1 MVSDSNLLLLDEP
14 TNHLDIQSRERM
26 EEALEAFEGT
36 ILVISH
42 DRYFLDRIVDRIV
55 EIRNPHL
62 LEYPGNFSYFWEKR
76 KEGKESGQKREK
88 RKPVSRKKK
97 RSVKTSAS
105 AGPEEIEEQ
114 INRLEEEK
122 LRYEKGM
129 ASAYRNRDYK
139 LGEKIS
145 QRLRKIETQIVELYE
160 SL

>member
-36 ILVISH
+36 ILVVSH

-62 LEYPGNFSYFWEKR
+62 LEYPGNFTCFWEKR
-76 KEGKESGQKREK
+76 KEGKESGQQREN

-105 AGPEEIEEQ
+105 SVPEEIEEK
-114 INRLEEEK
+114 INLLEEEK
-122 LRYEKGM
+122 LR
-129 ASAYRNRDYK
+129 
-139 LGEKIS
+139 
-145 QRLRKIETQIVELYE
+145 
-160 SL
+160 